1 MITRYTLLVF
11 RYFLGLLFIATAI
24 GKLLDNRG
32 FAQVINSYQLG
43 IPDFALLGVA
53 LTFSFLELI
62 IGLNI
67 LYGRELS
74 KSILATLAFHLG
86 YATLAFTTL
95 LRGIALPNCGCF
107 GVFLA
112 RSLKWSTVIED
123 LVLATISLS
132 CWLLLR
138 RISALAIVENTAP
151 ISQHDDRK
159 SHQE

>member
-32 FAQVINSYQLG
+32 FAQVIYSYQLG

-53 LTFSFLELI
+53 LTFSFMELI

-74 KSILATLAFHLG
+74 KSVLATLGFHLG
-86 YATLAFTTL
+86 YAALAFTTL
-95 LRGIALPNCGCF
+95 LRGIALTN
-107 GVFLA
+107 L
-112 RSLKWSTVIED
+112 R
-123 LVLATISLS
+123 
-132 CWLLLR
+132 LLWRFYGAVAHMVNRHR
-138 RISALAIVENTAP
+138 RPSACN
-151 ISQHDDRK
+151 D
-159 SHQE
+159 

>member
-1 MITRYTLLVF
+1 MITRYALLVF

-53 LTFSFLELI
+53 LTFSLLELI

-123 LVLATISLS
+123 LALATISLV

-138 RISALAIVENTAP
+138 RISVLAVVDNIGHN
-151 ISQHDDRK
+151 SQYDERK

>member
-1 MITRYTLLVF
+1 MIARYTLLVF

-53 LTFSFLELI
+53 LTFSLLELI

-67 LYGRELS
+67 LYGRKFS

-95 LRGIALPNCGCF
+95 LRGIALTNCGCF

-112 RSLKWSTVIED
+112 RSLRWSTVIED
-123 LVLATISLS
+123 LVLATISLV

-138 RISALAIVENTAP
+138 RISALAIVKNIAP
-151 ISQHDDRK
+151 IS
-159 SHQE
+159 

>member
-32 FAQVINSYQLG
+32 FAQVIYSYQLG

-53 LTFSFLELI
+53 LTFSFMELI

-74 KSILATLAFHLG
+74 KSILATLGFHLG

-95 LRGIALPNCGCF
+95 LRGIALTNCGCF

-112 RSLKWSTVIED
+112 RSLRWSTVIED
-123 LVLATISLS
+123 LLLATVSLV

-138 RISALAIVENTAP
+138 RISVLTVVENIAD
-151 ISQHDDRK
+151 ISQHDESK